1 MSRHRFASLLLLIV
15 PLAACG
21 DAMPAADGGSRLV
34 VAIPRDG
41 GPINPYS
48 GSGDF
53 LLGFVYD
60 RLFGPSPYVEEAWPG
75 LAVAARQI
83 DDVTWEVRL
92 RSGVRWHDG
101 TPFSADD
108 VAFTYHYYR
117 DGPPNR
123 FGHHVSDVPRVDRVV
138 VSDSLTVRF
147 ECGYPCPTLERITM
161 ADLPIIP
168 RHVWEG
174 VTSPRTVTALPVGT
188 GPYVLEEYRPDRLYR
203 FRANEAYAQGTPVFD
218 ELLMPILP
226 DASSSFVALRT
237 GQVDAVAR
245 PVPPE
250 LVDSFRENPETAVM
264 TSPALSIVELRPNY
278 RRPPFDDHRL
288 RRVLSLAVDRQ
299 ELVERVLLGQGRPG
313 DRGYP
318 HPDSPWTDPESST
331 PSVPDDARRILDD
344 LGAFDRDGDGVREL
358 PDGTA
363 LELEI
368 LVDAGEA
375 ARVRAAELVSR
386 QFGRVGISS
395 RVVAL
400 ESGALSQRSSARD
413 YDLFVSEIGPH
424 GAADPDQFVMSHRSG
439 YLWEPDLPFPAWDTL
454 FVRWR
459 EATTVEERSR
469 AAHAMQRLFNSRPT
483 SIALYYPDEVWAFR
497 PEAYEG
503 WFPLPGH
510 GIVHKWSLVNRAD
523 EGGMTSQ
530 GAEPRGERR

>member
-1 MSRHRFASLLLLIV
+1 MRLHLAVTAILLVLV
-15 PLAACG
+15 SACA
-21 DAMPAADGGSRLV
+21 DAGSTDAEASRLV

-60 RLFGPSPYVEEAWPG
+60 RLFEPSPFVEEAWPG
-75 LAVAARQI
+75 LATGARQM
-83 DDVTWEVRL
+83 DDTTWVVDL
-92 RSGVRWHDG
+92 RTGVRWHDG

-123 FGHHVSDVPRVDRVV
+123 FGHHVSDVPTIDRVV
-138 VSDSLTVRF
+138 VLDSVTVRF

-174 VTSPRTVTALPVGT
+174 VTSPRTMTRLPVGT
-188 GPYVLEEYRPDRLYR
+188 GPYVLEEYRPDQLYR
-203 FRANEAYAQGTPVFD
+203 FRANHDYAQGTPAFE
-218 ELLMPILP
+218 ELLMPILS
-226 DASSSFVALRT
+226 DASSAFVALRT

-250 LVDSFRENPETAVM
+250 LVESFSNDPDLDVM

-278 RRPPFDDHRL
+278 RRPPFEDPVL
-288 RRVLSLAVDRQ
+288 RRALSLAVDRAG
-299 ELVERVLLGQGRPG
+299 LAERVLLGRGRPG

-318 HPDSPWTDPESST
+318 HPDSPWTDPASST
-331 PSVPDDARRILDD
+331 PSDPAEARRLLD
-344 LGAFDRDGDGVREL
+344 GSGVVDRDGDGVREM
-358 PDGTA
+358 PDGTHLD
-363 LELEI
+363 LEV

-375 ARVRAAELVSR
+375 TRVRAAELVSR
-386 QFGRVGISS
+386 QLGDVGIRA
-395 RVVAL
+395 RVVPL
-400 ESGALSQRSSARD
+400 ESGALSQRSATRE
-413 YDLFVSEIGPH
+413 YDMFVSEIGPH

-439 YLWEPDLPFPAWDTL
+439 YLWEADRPFPAWDTL
-454 FVRWR
+454 FVRWK
-459 EATTVEERSR
+459 AAATVEDRSR
-469 AAHAMQRLFNSRPT
+469 AAHDMQRLFNAHPT
-483 SIALYYPDEVWAFR
+483 SIALYYPDEIWAFR
-497 PEAYEG
+497 PAEHDG

-510 GIVHKWSLVNRAD
+510 GIVHKWSLVHR
-523 EGGMTSQ
+523 
-530 GAEPRGERR
+530 